1 MRNTF
6 LLTHIIKSLSRK
18 KLNALLIILNLTFS
32 LVVLSII
39 FSLLNANYQQWEDNI
54 WSGDN
59 IKIFYLSN
67 SIPLEK
73 ALDIEEL
80 LKEDGTINS
89 FSTLAVTRIP
99 VQHDGISELH
109 ALFGTD
115 MDDATM
121 YNWEVTKFDLNSS
134 VISEPL
140 ANKWY
145 GSTKNAI
152 GKSLFINNQEFII
165 TGIDQVSSN
174 DRVYISYEKLLE
186 LESNISITSI
196 YADFIDEETY
206 NKFNAQDYG
215 FHVSRVD
222 DYNTLK
228 SNEIKGLRIVIL
240 IGSSLGILLLA
251 FSIISIVYLY
261 TFKML
266 EDQEKWKTI
275 FLLGAKKSD
284 LKLALTFEATIY
296 SIVSLFLSFIIYELI
311 TPKITNRFIAFENNY
326 VTYLS
331 LAILI
336 VLSIYSIVYFSYR
349 KLNKENYFSLEVK
362 T

>member
-39 FSLLNANYQQWEDNI
+39 FSLLNADYQYWSKTI
-54 WSGDN
+54 WNGDN
-59 IKIFYLSN
+59 IKILHLSN
-67 SIPLEK
+67 SMPLEK
-73 ALDIEEL
+73 ALDIEES

-89 FSTLAVTRIP
+89 FSTLAATRIP

-121 YNWEVTKFDLNSS
+121 YNWEVTKFDQNSS

-165 TGIDQVSSN
+165 TGIDQISRT
-174 DRVYISYEKLLE
+174 DRIYIDYNKLLE
-186 LESNISITSI
+186 FNSNITVTDIN
-196 YADFIDEETY
+196 ADFTGEATY
-206 NKFNAQDYG
+206 NQFNASDYG
-215 FHVSRVD
+215 FQVSRVD
-222 DYNTLK
+222 DYNTMI
-228 SNEIKGLRIVIL
+228 SNEIKGIRIKIL
-240 IGSSLGILLLA
+240 IGGSLGVLLLV
-251 FSIISIVYLY
+251 FSIASIIYLY
-261 TFKML
+261 IFKML
-266 EDQEKWKTI
+266 EDQEKWKII

-284 LKLALTFEATIY
+284 LKLALIFEATIY
-296 SIVSLFLSFIIYELI
+296 SIVALLLSIVMYRMV
-311 TPKITNRFIAFENNY
+311 TPKITNKYNIFETNY
-326 VTYLS
+326 ITNLC

-362 T
+362 M